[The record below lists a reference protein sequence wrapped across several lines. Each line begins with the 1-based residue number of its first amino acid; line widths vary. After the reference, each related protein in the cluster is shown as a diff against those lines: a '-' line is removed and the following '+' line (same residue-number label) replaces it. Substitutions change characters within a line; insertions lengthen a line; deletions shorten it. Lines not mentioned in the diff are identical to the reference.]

1 MSLTPQ
7 ALDTIEN
14 YDDEQRLN
22 YLIQQAV
29 EHNTLW
35 ILADEHGCVMLN
47 TDEEDCVPIWPN
59 EALAQRWATEEWQ
72 HCHAES
78 ISLNKWFSRWTM
90 GLLDDELALV
100 AFPNQ
105 QNQGLVVYPDEFEEI
120 LKKAQRKKGKK

>member
-7 ALDTIEN
+7 AIETIEN
-14 YDDEQRLN
+14 YDDEHRLN

-105 QNQGLVVYPDEFEEI
+105 QNQGLVVYPDEFEEM

>member
-105 QNQGLVVYPDEFEEI
+105 QNQGLVVYPDEFEEM